1 MITNSCKPCTAGTF
15 NMCIV
20 CIEKAFVMKIIFLFK
35 IVAGVLF
42 AVNLSYVQVKKCPEI
57 NLSLVRL
64 SNRTPTL
71 SSK

>member
-35 IVAGVLF
+35 IVAGGL
-42 AVNLSYVQVKKCPEI
+42 LCCQSQLCSGKKCPEI

-64 SNRTPTL
+64 SIRTPNL
-71 SSK
+71 SGI